1 MRGASDLTTGPI
13 SVGNFITLI
22 RKTVKQDPLF
32 QNQAIKGEVSLWK
45 QYPNGHTYFT
55 LRDDE
60 GQMSSVIW
68 RGRCQIDASIK
79 EGSEVVVIASV
90 DLYAKQGKIQL
101 VVDRIEPINTLGKL
115 EQALRKLKITLREE
129 GVLDRPRKKL
139 PLIPKH
145 IAIITGTGS
154 AALSDMN
161 RLIENRWPGLR
172 RTIIGV
178 LVQGEKSVQEIVR
191 ALAVARKLTSSEVA
205 KKRGEPPVDVIIV
218 GRGGGS
224 PEDLWAFNLEP
235 VARAIIASS
244 VPVISA
250 VGHESDL
257 MVSDMVADIRA
268 STPSNAIE
276 RCVPDYNS
284 VQMLL
289 SEFYERIDAATI
301 RQFKDV
307 RNKLKL
313 LSSMLRTAPLAGI
326 TNAKMEVQ
334 RIVMRME
341 NASRSIIAG
350 EVSKLAGLKA
360 ALNTSH
366 PQRVLERG
374 YSMVQTDSGE
384 VLSTISQLSIG
395 QNIKI
400 NFADGITDANILKI
414 NKKK

>member
-1 MRGASDLTTGPI
+1 
-13 SVGNFITLI
+13 
-22 RKTVKQDPLF
+22 
-32 QNQAIKGEVSLWK
+32 
-45 QYPNGHTYFT
+45 
-55 LRDDE
+55 
-60 GQMSSVIW
+60 
-68 RGRCQIDASIK
+68 
-79 EGSEVVVIASV
+79 
-90 DLYAKQGKIQL
+90 
-101 VVDRIEPINTLGKL
+101 
-115 EQALRKLKITLREE
+115 
-129 GVLDRPRKKL
+129 
-139 PLIPKH
+139 
-145 IAIITGTGS
+145 
-154 AALSDMN
+154 
-161 RLIENRWPGLR
+161 
-172 RTIIGV
+172 
-178 LVQGEKSVQEIVR
+178 
-191 ALAVARKLTSSEVA
+191 
-205 KKRGEPPVDVIIV
+205 
-218 GRGGGS
+218 
-224 PEDLWAFNLEP
+224 
-235 VARAIIASS
+235 
-244 VPVISA
+244 
-250 VGHESDL
+250 
-257 MVSDMVADIRA
+257 
-268 STPSNAIE
+268 
-276 RCVPDYNS
+276 
-284 VQMLL
+284 MLL